1 MARTLRRVAACETNQ
16 IFKTGGRRKVLKR
29 ISAGACAL
37 ALAALAAACG
47 DNANTTTNA
56 NLVNSNATAS
66 GGANANAAATNTS
79 AGTQTA
85 PDNSE
90 VRTETAGGV
99 TTETRTFKDPK
110 SRVERVVVTTRG
122 GKRTARVYYRDKTAR
137 ELPEGDV
144 ERALSATGDAL
155 AGAGGKVVDVS
166 KEVGGAVADKVEDV
180 PSEADDAARAAGR
193 ATKKAGSEVADKAED
208 VGGAAASGAKKAGKA
223 TAKGAKKVGGAIK
236 NAVTP

>member
-1 MARTLRRVAACETNQ
+1 
-16 IFKTGGRRKVLKR
+16 VLKR

-37 ALAALAAACG
+37 ALAASAAACG

-56 NLVNSNATAS
+56 NLTNANATAS
-66 GGANANAAATNTS
+66 SNVNANANGASSNV
-79 AGTQTA
+79 AGGVQTA

-90 VRTETAGGV
+90 VRTEAAGGV

-110 SRVERVVVTTRG
+110 SRVERVVVTTRD
-122 GKRTARVYYRDKTAR
+122 GKRTARVYYRDRTVR
-137 ELPEGDV
+137 ELPENDV

-155 AGAGGKVVDVS
+155 ASAGGKVVDVS
-166 KEVGGAVADKVEDV
+166 KEVGGAVADKAEDV

-193 ATKKAGSEVADKAED
+193 ATKKAGAEVGDKAED
-208 VGGAAASGAKKAGKA
+208 VGGATVNGAKKAGKA

>member
-1 MARTLRRVAACETNQ
+1 M
-16 IFKTGGRRKVLKR
+16 LKR
-29 ISAGACAL
+29 LSAGACAL

-56 NLVNSNATAS
+56 NLANSNAAAAS
-66 GGANANAAATNTS
+66 NANANVNTS
-79 AGTQTA
+79 GAGAEMRTA

-122 GKRTARVYYRDKTAR
+122 GKRTARVYYRDKTVR

-155 AGAGGKVVDVS
+155 VSAGGKVVDAS

-193 ATKKAGSEVADKAED
+193 ATKKAGAEVGDKAED
-208 VGGAAASGAKKAGKA
+208 VGGAAVSGAKKAGKA

>member
-1 MARTLRRVAACETNQ
+1 
-16 IFKTGGRRKVLKR
+16 VLKR
-29 ISAGACAL
+29 IFAGACAL
-37 ALAALAAACG
+37 SLAALAAACG

-56 NLVNSNATAS
+56 NLANSNA
-66 GGANANAAATNTS
+66 AAATSNTS
-79 AGTQTA
+79 ANAGAETRTA

-99 TTETRTFKDPK
+99 TTETRTFKDPT
-110 SRVERVVVTTRG
+110 SRVERVVVTTRD
-122 GKRTARVYYRDKTAR
+122 GKRTARVYYRDKSAR

-155 AGAGGKVVDVS
+155 ASAGGKVVDVS

-193 ATKKAGSEVADKAED
+193 ATKKAGSEVGDKAED
-208 VGGAAASGAKKAGKA
+208 VGGATVNGAKKAGKA
-223 TAKGAKKVGGAIK
+223 TAKGAKKVGSAIK
-236 NAVTP
+236 HAVTP